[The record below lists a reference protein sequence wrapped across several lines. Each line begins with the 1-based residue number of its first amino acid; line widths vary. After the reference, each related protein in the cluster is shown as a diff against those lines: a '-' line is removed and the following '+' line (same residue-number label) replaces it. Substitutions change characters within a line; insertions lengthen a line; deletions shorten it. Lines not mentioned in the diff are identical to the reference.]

1 RRPSSRRP
9 RARRATRAPAHPRGR
24 DRRPACRRDGVPAA
38 RGIAPSGGRPLG
50 AALPRAHAPL
60 ALPGASGSAD
70 RARDGRA
77 APREPARR
85 GADPADRRPVRD
97 AGARPDRG
105 DHARASRG
113 RVRGARRE
121 EDAAPRELH
130 RSRGIRDR
138 APADPGG
145 ARGRASSAR
154 AGGDDGVGAPSLPR
168 PLPRG
173 RARADARRIAPG
185 RRPKPGAVAR
195 RAHGARVMHSV
206 WLRVGDHAVSYT
218 DPQWLPLAAGA
229 VVFVVAALITHVRRR
244 AAWRDGRI
252 ASTEAVRL
260 WLATLLRTAAYLCV
274 VAALAGIA
282 I

>member
-1 RRPSSRRP
+1 
-9 RARRATRAPAHPRGR
+9 
-24 DRRPACRRDGVPAA
+24 
-38 RGIAPSGGRPLG
+38 
-50 AALPRAHAPL
+50 
-60 ALPGASGSAD
+60 
-70 RARDGRA
+70 
-77 APREPARR
+77 
-85 GADPADRRPVRD
+85 
-97 AGARPDRG
+97 
-105 DHARASRG
+105 
-113 RVRGARRE
+113 E

-173 RARADARRIAPG
+173 RARADARRMAPG
-185 RRPKPGAVAR
+185 RRPEPGAVAR
-195 RAHGARVMHSV
+195 RAHGARVMHSE
-206 WLRVGDHAVSYT
+206 WLRVGDHAVSFT

-229 VVFVVAALITHVRRR
+229 VVFVVAALITHGRRR

-260 WLATLLRTAAYLCV
+260 WLATLLRPAAYLCV

-282 I
+282 IVEPQREDRLAVVALRGESASISPSERQWITEWLEGLVAAMWPDDELTLFG